1 MKWIIG
7 TLSVLFAQIVAAQ
20 MVIENPVHNVLYR
33 GYDNIVQLGSDVGDS
48 SLTIVGGPG
57 VSVTAQKN
65 GKYLV
70 RVTGDMKTA
79 TLSVNSKKGNSISR
93 QLTASYYLRSL
104 PAPELFWGEFANG
117 KTVTDRS
124 ENRLIVRY
132 PDDCLIDLP
141 CNVISY
147 SATASGQSK
156 QFSGSGDRLTAALS
170 EWLEQLPEGTSVTFL
185 AKYVGKD
192 KAQRTISGVFTL

>member
-20 MVIENPVHNVLYR
+20 MVIENPVHSVLYR
-33 GYDNIVQLGSDVGDS
+33 GYDNIVQLGSDVGDTTLS
-48 SLTIVGGPG
+48 ILGGPG
-57 VSVTAQKN
+57 VAVTKMSK
-65 GKYLV
+65 GRFIV
-70 RVTGDMKTA
+70 RVVGETNYTTLTTKSKKA
-79 TLSVNSKKGNSISR
+79 TL
-93 QLTASYYLRSL
+93 LTYSYKVKSL
-104 PAPELFWGEFANG
+104 PAPELYWGEFANG

-156 QFSGSGDRLTAALS
+156 KFSGSGDRLTAALS

-192 KAQRTISGVFTL
+192 KAQRTLSGVFTL